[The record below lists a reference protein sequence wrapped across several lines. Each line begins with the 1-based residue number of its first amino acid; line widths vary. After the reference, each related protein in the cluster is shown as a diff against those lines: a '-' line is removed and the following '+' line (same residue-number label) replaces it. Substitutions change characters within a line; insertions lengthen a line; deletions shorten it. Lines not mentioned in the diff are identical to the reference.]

1 MDSLRAVRPPPGARR
16 ALFAPHAPSRRQNPT
31 SVRPDTANI
40 FEQPMEDELVER
52 DAKGEYAMC
61 APHTTHKHLA
71 LGLAQERDEEAGKF
85 TKSEIKHLQWD

>member
-1 MDSLRAVRPPPGARR
+1 
-16 ALFAPHAPSRRQNPT
+16 
-31 SVRPDTANI
+31 
-40 FEQPMEDELVER
+40 MEDELVER